1 MLIQWADQLVRS
13 LYVTSHSFSKVT
25 TSDTPLH
32 STQDG
37 LYTFI
42 DDNTIMLALIQ
53 AENTNNVVLLGIYED
68 ELAELSIYFRTG
80 DLGKST
86 SNTELLYFFT
96 H

>member
-1 MLIQWADQLVRS
+1 
-13 LYVTSHSFSKVT
+13 
-25 TSDTPLH
+25 
-32 STQDG
+32 
-37 LYTFI
+37 
-42 DDNTIMLALIQ
+42 MLALIQ